1 MKIELKPSH
10 PSEVEIAAPLMYSSG
25 PDAFEYVFKNHKVS
39 AVDFLKYAFVR
50 KGGEFSFDNQY
61 SLYKE
66 GKMVGL
72 GSIFDAKKAASFTTT
87 DALNILRFY
96 GFKSVPIIKHGLR
109 VERII
114 ELPKKEEIVLA
125 HLAIL
130 PSLRGQGLGTLLIDA
145 LMKKVNASS
154 ANKYVLDVSEENPRA
169 KALYERLGFVTT
181 RKMESSL
188 KNQFSYVPTHFRMEK
203 M

>member
-10 PSEVEIAAPLMYSSG
+10 PSEVETAVPLIYSSG

-39 AVDFLKYAFVR
+39 AVDFLNYAFVR

-61 SLYKE
+61 SLYKQGE
-66 GKMVGL
+66 MVGL

-96 GFKSVPIIKHGLR
+96 GFKSVPIMKHGLR

-114 ELPKKEEIVLA
+114 ELPKQNEIVLA

-145 LMKKVNASS
+145 LMKKVDHSS
-154 ANKYVLDVSEENPRA
+154 TNKYVLDVSEENPRA
-169 KALYERLGFVTT
+169 KTLYERLGFVTT

-203 M
+203 T